1 VTLTLIGL
9 AALFLLFAVGVPLAY
24 AMGLVGFVGF
34 TYVVSFDAAVYSAG
48 QIVFDNVLNFEFS
61 VVPLFIVMGSFVSRS
76 GLADDLFASAEAFL
90 GHFRGGLAM
99 ATIAA
104 CGAFSAVCGSSMA
117 TAATM
122 VKVSLPAMRRRGY
135 ADSLATGSIA
145 AGGTLGNL
153 IPPSTMLVIYGVLT
167 ETDLGQ
173 LIVAS
178 VIPGTIAMLLLMLT
192 VSVTVYFAP
201 GIAPRGGRSGW
212 KDRLFSLRKTGG
224 VIGLFILMMGGV
236 YFGVFTV
243 TEAAGIGAV
252 GALLFVILR
261 GASSWSFLGV
271 ALTDAARTTAVT
283 FVILFGALMFINF
296 IEVTGLPNDLGAWIN
311 HTNLTPLALI
321 LLITV
326 IYLVLGTIMDSL
338 SMILLTVPLFLPIIN
353 TIGYDPVWFGIYVL
367 IVAEIGQI
375 SPPVGLNIFVVRAMA
390 RDVPLNVLFK
400 GLYAFVVAEI
410 VLLGIIIFWPDTVWV
425 LPELMD

>member
-1 VTLTLIGL
+1 MILALVGL
-9 AALFLLFAVGVPLAY
+9 AALLLLFAVGVPLAY

-34 TYVVSFDAAVYSAG
+34 AFVVSLDAAVYSAG

-61 VVPLFIVMGSFVSRS
+61 VVPLFIVMGSFVARS
-76 GLADDLFASAEAFL
+76 GLADDIFASAETFL
-90 GHFRGGLAM
+90 GHLRGGLAM

-104 CGAFSAVCGSSMA
+104 CGGFSAVCGSSMA

-167 ETDLGQ
+167 ETDLGK
-173 LIVAS
+173 LIIAS
-178 VIPGTIAMLLLMLT
+178 IIPGTVAMLLLMLT
-192 VSVTVYFAP
+192 VSVTVYFDP
-201 GIAPRGGRSGW
+201 DQAPRGSKSSWRT
-212 KDRLFSLRKTGG
+212 RLLSLRKTGG
-224 VIGLFILMMGGV
+224 VLALFVLMMGGV
-236 YFGVFTV
+236 YFGIFTI

-252 GALLFVILR
+252 GALVFAVMR
-261 GASSWSFLGV
+261 GTSSWPFLIV
-271 ALTDAARTTAVT
+271 ALTDAARTTAIT

-296 IEVTGLPNDLGAWIN
+296 IEVTGLPHDLGVWIDRA
-311 HTNLTPLALI
+311 NLSPLSLI

-326 IYLVLGTIMDSL
+326 IYLILGTIMDSL
-338 SMILLTVPLFLPIIN
+338 SMILLTVPLFLPMVP
-353 TIGYDPVWFGIYVL
+353 TMGYDPVWFGIYVL

-390 RDVPLNVLFK
+390 RDVELNVLFK
-400 GLYAFVVAEI
+400 GLYPFVAAEI
-410 VLLGIIIFWPDTVWV
+410 VLLGIIILWPEIVWV
-425 LPELMD
+425 LPGLMD